1 MTRIRRFALIAVL
14 LGLPLAATPPELYTM
29 SLALAGL
36 CLFCVFLLQLRATK
50 NALDVALAVVALW
63 ALLAV
68 MAGPFVP
75 LVNGLGEALRA
86 VTR

>member
-1 MTRIRRFALIAVL
+1 MSRIRRFALIAVL
-14 LGLPLAATPPELYTM
+14 LGMPLAATPPGIYGM

-36 CLFCVFLLQLRATK
+36 CLFCVLVLQLRTTK
-50 NALDVALAVVALW
+50 NGLDVALALVALW

-68 MAGPFVP
+68 IAGPFVP

-86 VTR
+86 VAR

>member
-1 MTRIRRFALIAVL
+1 MSRVRRFALITLL
-14 LGLPLAATPPELYTM
+14 LGLPLAATPPRIFNAQ
-29 SLALAGL
+29 LALAGL
-36 CLFCVFLLQLRATK
+36 CLFCVFVLQLRATK

-68 MAGPFVP
+68 AAGPFVP

-86 VTR
+86 VAR

>member
-1 MTRIRRFALIAVL
+1 MSRIRRFALIAIL
-14 LGLPLAATPPELYTM
+14 LGLPLAATPPRIFNTQ
-29 SLALAGL
+29 LALAGL
-36 CLFCVFLLQLRATK
+36 CLFCVLILQLRATK

-86 VTR
+86 VAR